1 MPNNLDCLAT
11 NHLEPKRTKVCMII
25 PRSDATQIQYD
36 ELATLKKLAQQGA
49 LGNEIEISLSN
60 IAADLE
66 VSTQTVSRRLRELAD
81 AELIDRTRTNEG
93 QRIALLPAGIETLR
107 DEYEEY
113 QAIFNTVPEVSLT
126 GRVTSGMGRGR
137 HFIELDGY
145 NEQFEEKLGYSP
157 FPGTFNVELEDDSLP
172 SRSLLALLPSIQID
186 EWEEDDNTYGS
197 AVCYPVTVTNSAG
210 SKSANA
216 HILIPDRTDHATSQ
230 LELISTHHLREKLG
244 VTDGDGVN
252 IDVET

>member
-1 MPNNLDCLAT
+1 
-11 NHLEPKRTKVCMII
+11 MII

-49 LGNEIEISLSN
+49 LGNEIEISLAN

-113 QAIFNTVPEVSLT
+113 QAIFTPVPEVTLT
-126 GRVTSGMGRGR
+126 GEVTSGMGRGR
-137 HFIELDGY
+137 HFIQLEGY
-145 NEQFEEKLGYSP
+145 NEQFKDKLGYSP
-157 FPGTFNVELEDDSLP
+157 YPGTFNVELDDDSLP
-172 SRSLLALLPSIQID
+172 SRSLLALVPSIQIE
-186 EWEEDDNTYGS
+186 EWETDDTTYGS
-197 AVCYPVTVTNSAG
+197 AVCYPVTITESTESTSAD
-210 SKSANA
+210 A
-216 HILIPDRTDHATSQ
+216 HILIPDRTDHTTSQ
-230 LELISTHHLREKLG
+230 LELIAAHHLREELG
-244 VTDGDGVN
+244 VSDGDEVKVY
-252 IDVET
+252 VET

>member
-1 MPNNLDCLAT
+1 
-11 NHLEPKRTKVCMII
+11 MII

-81 AELIDRTRTNEG
+81 AELIDRARTNEG

-113 QAIFNTVPEVSLT
+113 QAIFNTVPDVTLT
-126 GRVTSGMGRGR
+126 GVVTSGMGRGR
-137 HFIELDGY
+137 HFIQLEGY
-145 NEQFEEKLGYSP
+145 NEQFEDKLGYSP
-157 FPGTFNVELEDDSLP
+157 YPGTFNVELDDHSVP
-172 SRSLLALLPSIQID
+172 SRSLLALVPAIQID
-186 EWEEDDNTYGS
+186 EWEADDNTYGS
-197 AVCYPVTVTNSAG
+197 AVCYPVTVTDSVG
-210 SKSANA
+210 STSVEA
-216 HILIPDRTDHATSQ
+216 HILIPDRTDHTTSQ
-230 LELISTHHLREKLG
+230 LELISARHLRETIE
-244 VTDGDGVN
+244 VTDGDEVSVH
-252 IDVET
+252 VET

>member
-1 MPNNLDCLAT
+1 
-11 NHLEPKRTKVCMII
+11 MII

-49 LGNEIEISLSN
+49 LGNEIEISLAN

-81 AELIDRTRTNEG
+81 AELIDRTRTNDG

-113 QAIFNTVPEVSLT
+113 QAIFTSVPDVTLT

-137 HFIELDGY
+137 HFIQLDGY
-145 NEQFEEKLGYSP
+145 STQFEDKLGYSP
-157 FPGTFNVELEDDSLP
+157 FPGTFNIELDNDSLP
-172 SRSLLALLPSIQID
+172 SRSLLSLSPAIQID
-186 EWEEDDNTYGS
+186 EWEADDNTYGS
-197 AVCYPVTVTNSAG
+197 AVCYPVTVTDSTRSRSAE
-210 SKSANA
+210 A
-216 HILIPDRTDHATSQ
+216 HILIPARTDHSTSQ
-230 LELISTHHLREKLG
+230 LELISAHHLREELG
-244 VTDGDGVN
+244 VTDGDEVSVY
-252 IDVET
+252 VET